1 MTNEILEAIQA
12 LEKAIL
18 QQPVQD
24 RKDKRFLDAISYYK
38 RAKGVTTNRK
48 EGSVG
53 SKLHKKYAQQERT
66 DGMFRGNM
74 EEVKRLREEALNKT
88 EAERE
93 EELKEEVELTK
104 SNEEAQDDD
113 KQVLA
118 TSEKKTTKRR
128 TRRTK
133 KKDDE

>member
-18 QQPVQD
+18 QQATTD
-24 RKDKRFLDAISYYK
+24 RKDNRFLQILGYYK
-38 RAKGVTTNRK
+38 RAKGVTTDRK

-74 EEVKRLREEALNKT
+74 EEVKRLREEALSKT

-118 TSEKKTTKRR
+118 TSEKKTTRKRR
-128 TRRTK
+128 TTRK
-133 KKDDE
+133 KTDDK

>member
-18 QQPVQD
+18 QQATTD
-24 RKDKRFLDAISYYK
+24 RKDNRFLETLGYYK

-74 EEVKRLREEALNKT
+74 EEVKRLREEALSKT

-93 EELKEEVELTK
+93 EELQQEVELTK

-118 TSEKKTTKRR
+118 TSEKKTTRKRR
-128 TRRTK
+128 NTRK
-133 KKDDE
+133 KTDDK

>member
-18 QQPVQD
+18 QQATTD
-24 RKDKRFLDAISYYK
+24 RKDNRFLQTLGYYK

>member
-18 QQPVQD
+18 QQATTD
-24 RKDKRFLDAISYYK
+24 RKDNRFLDAISYYK
-38 RAKGVTTNRK
+38 RSKGVKGNRK

-74 EEVKRLREEALNKT
+74 EEVKRMREEALSKT

-93 EELKEEVELTK
+93 EELQQEVELTK

-118 TSEKKTTKRR
+118 TSEKKTTRKRR
-128 TRRTK
+128 TTRK
-133 KKDDE
+133 KTDDK